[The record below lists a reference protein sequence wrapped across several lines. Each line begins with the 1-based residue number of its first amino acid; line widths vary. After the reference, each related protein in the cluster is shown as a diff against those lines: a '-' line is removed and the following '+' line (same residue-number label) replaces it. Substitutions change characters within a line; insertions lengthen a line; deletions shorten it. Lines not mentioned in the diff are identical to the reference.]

1 MFITRFVTAASLAAF
16 LFAGGV
22 PAAAQTPAPQ
32 PSPLR
37 ASIDRA
43 GKAQMPSLPQRR
55 PAPVRK
61 AQMSGGGGGGGMK
74 LAMTLIGTAAGL
86 ATTYFLIKEM
96 KKQTDALTVPVQ

>member
-1 MFITRFVTAASLAAF
+1 MFTIRFVATATLAAF
-16 LFAGGV
+16 LVTGSA
-22 PAAAQTPAPQ
+22 PAAAQ
-32 PSPLR
+32 
-37 ASIDRA
+37 
-43 GKAQMPSLPQRR
+43 SLTPQRR

-74 LAMTLIGTAAGL
+74 LAITLIGTAAGL